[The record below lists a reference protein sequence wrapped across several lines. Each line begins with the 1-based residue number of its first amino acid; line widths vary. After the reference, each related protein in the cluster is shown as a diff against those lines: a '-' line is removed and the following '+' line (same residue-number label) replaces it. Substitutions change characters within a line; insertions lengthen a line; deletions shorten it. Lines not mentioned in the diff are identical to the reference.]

1 MATQS
6 SKTKTW
12 IPLRVTTDAA
22 KWMKRK
28 WKKLATKSNRRHKIR
43 NKIIAGVENQWLAVA
58 LLCWM
63 GGTNGT
69 ATMP

>member
-12 IPLRVTTDAA
+12 ATTRVTTDAA

-43 NKIIAGVENQWLAVA
+43 NKIITGVENQWLAVA

-63 GGTNGT
+63 GTNGT